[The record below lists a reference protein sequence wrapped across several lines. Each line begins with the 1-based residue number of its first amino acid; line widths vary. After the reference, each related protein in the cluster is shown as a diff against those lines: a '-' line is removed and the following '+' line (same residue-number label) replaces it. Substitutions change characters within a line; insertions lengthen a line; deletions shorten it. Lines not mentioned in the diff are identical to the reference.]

1 MAALEGQQPMFSP
14 LSFVGYPH
22 NPFIIPGCDTWL
34 PPSSLPFVPMIDQN
48 YLLNSPVAD
57 LASGQQLLTNLQM
70 TIQSTMQL
78 TDMNN
83 MAANGM
89 QVRR

>member
-1 MAALEGQQPMFSP
+1 
-14 LSFVGYPH
+14 
-22 NPFIIPGCDTWL
+22 
-34 PPSSLPFVPMIDQN
+34 MIDQN